1 MASGTTSRQ
10 LRGHPNLRKCWGLA
24 LALVLMSAD
33 IWAQSGAWTQKASE
47 PFQGGMA
54 SVVKGKIY
62 VMGGAGN
69 APGYAD
75 LAYNQMYDPIA
86 DKWEQK
92 RAVPTA
98 RGFCVSAVVNDTI
111 YLIGGGYPTAR
122 DVVEAYDPATDN
134 WVTKAKMLQP
144 RIGMG
149 AAVVNG
155 IIYIMGGNY
164 SERNCQAYD
173 PKTNT
178 WTEKAPIPV
187 GGGGWVHSAT
197 AYNGV
202 IYVFGGSTYSP
213 WAPLKTVYAYDPQT
227 DTWTKKKD
235 MPTARFAVGTY
246 LVDGRIYVLGGSMGT
261 NNSLATV
268 EVYDPAFDT
277 WKTLAN
283 MPASLMPG
291 FATVN
296 GRIYILGGTQD
307 WSTVKT
313 DVWEFDPLG
322 PWTPT
327 EGVEEQREAL
337 PTCFALGQNYPNP
350 FNPSTRIKYELPRA
364 GHVTLSVHD
373 VLGREVA
380 LLVNEVADA
389 GYHEATFD
397 GSHLS
402 SGVYLYQLRAGDLVS
417 VKKMLLVR

>member
-10 LRGHPNLRKCWGLA
+10 LRGQPNLRKCWGLA

-33 IWAQSGAWTQKASE
+33 IWAESGAWTQKASE
-47 PFQGGMA
+47 PFQGGAA

-62 VMGGAGN
+62 VMGGSGN
-69 APGYAD
+69 APGIAD
-75 LAYNQMYDPIA
+75 LAYNQVYDPTT
-86 DKWEQK
+86 DKWEAK
-92 RAVPTA
+92 KALPTP
-98 RGFCVSAVVNDTI
+98 RGILTSAVVNDTI
-111 YLIGGGYPTAR
+111 YVIGGGYPTATG
-122 DVVEAYDPATDN
+122 VVEAYDPATDT
-134 WVTKAKMLQP
+134 WTTKTSMPAP
-144 RIGMG
+144 RIGMA

-164 SERNCQAYD
+164 NERDCQAYN
-173 PKTNT
+173 PRTNA
-178 WTEKAPIPV
+178 WSVKSPMPV

-213 WAPLKTVYAYDPQT
+213 WAPLKTVFAYDPQT

-246 LVDGRIYVLGGSMGT
+246 LVDGRIYVLGGSLGE

-283 MPASLMPG
+283 MPVCLMMFG
-291 FATVN
+291 SATVN
-296 GRIYILGGTQD
+296 GRIYVFGGTQD

-322 PWTPT
+322 QWPAT
-327 EGVEEQREAL
+327 VAVEQREAL

-350 FNPSTRIKYELPRA
+350 FNPSTTIKYELTKSSA
-364 GHVTLSVHD
+364 VKLSVYD
-373 VLGREVA
+373 MLGREVSV
-380 LLVNEVADA
+380 LVNERRNA
-389 GYHEATFD
+389 GVHEVKFN
-397 GSHLS
+397 GSNLA
-402 SGVYLYQLRAGDLVS
+402 SGVYLYRIQAGDFVSTKKLV
-417 VKKMLLVR
+417 LLR